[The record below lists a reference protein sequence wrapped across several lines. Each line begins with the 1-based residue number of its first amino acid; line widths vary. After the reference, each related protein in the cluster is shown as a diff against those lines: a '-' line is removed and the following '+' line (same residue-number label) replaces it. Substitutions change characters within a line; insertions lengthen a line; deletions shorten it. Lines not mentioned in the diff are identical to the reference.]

1 MIRLNLARLLNTG
14 TLPLHVIPFMVAF
27 GAFFALLSGLKA
39 FPSAISGIAFAVGF
53 LNSPSFSLARLIG
66 GYIAYR
72 AARNSPTGETPLFA
86 IVVASGFVL
95 GEGVI
100 SIVTLA
106 LTSAGF
112 GAISCWGCGLSG
124 GGYCSGGCH

>member
-1 MIRLNLARLLNTG
+1 MLGFGLL
-14 TLPLHVIPFMVAF
+14 
-27 GAFFALLSGLKA
+27 FALIAAIKA
-39 FPSAISGIAFAVGF
+39 FRTLLPQSPTTEKAVKHLPSGIAFAVGF

-72 AARNSPTGETPLFA
+72 TAKASGTGETPLLA
-86 IVVASGFVL
+86 IVTASGFVL

-112 GAISCWGCGLSG
+112 GAVSCFGCGIAG
-124 GGYCSGGCH
+124 GGYCSGGCS

>member
-1 MIRLNLARLLNTG
+1 MIS
-14 TLPLHVIPFMVAF
+14 F
-27 GAFFALLSGLKA
+27 GIIFALISALKS
-39 FPSAISGIAFAVGF
+39 FRTQLPNSISQSPIIQYLPSGIAFAVGF
-53 LNSPSFSLARLIG
+53 LNGPNSSLARLIG

-72 AARNSPTGETPLFA
+72 TAKASGNGETPLFA

-106 LTSAGF
+106 MTSMGY
-112 GAISCWGCGLSG
+112 GAISCFGCGVGG
-124 GGYCSGGCH
+124 GGYCSGVCS

>member
-1 MIRLNLARLLNTG
+1 MLSFGLLFAVIAATKG
-14 TLPLHVIPFMVAF
+14 FRQYLPQSPTIDMFVKHLP
-27 GAFFALLSGLKA
+27 
-39 FPSAISGIAFAVGF
+39 SGIAFAVGF

-72 AARNSPTGETPLFA
+72 TAKASGTGETPLLA
-86 IVVASGFVL
+86 IVTASGFVL

-106 LTSAGF
+106 FTSAGY
-112 GAISCWGCGLSG
+112 GAVSCVGCGIGG
-124 GGYCSGGCH
+124 GGYCSGACS